1 MSLVVL
7 VDIQPRNTLNTG
19 LSKRR
24 LGQGGQKGGEGPM
37 SRLTTKTENDS
48 KQQRSRTKKTAGSSQ
63 RPPNQAVKTETSI
76 PWASSRTLYPGQ
88 GVWQQYQTAP
98 HRRFPSEQVGAV
110 MKSVVDARLGE
121 ARYTSSCSA
130 VARELSDSI
139 KEAVKGLSYERYKL
153 ISYVA
158 IGQLRDSEV
167 TCSSRGVWCPA
178 ADTFTE
184 YVFKN
189 DHLFA
194 LCVLFAVYQE

>member
-1 MSLVVL
+1 MM
-7 VDIQPRNTLNTG
+7 PCNTHKTCF
-19 LSKRR
+19 SKKR
-24 LGQGGQKGGEGPM
+24 LGHGSQKRAEGQK
-37 SRLTTKTENDS
+37 SRVTTKADS
-48 KQQRSRTKKTAGSSQ
+48 DPKQQWSRTKKTTGFSQ
-63 RPPNQAVKTETSI
+63 TPPNQQAVKTEMETPVPWTS
-76 PWASSRTLYPGQ
+76 SLTVYPGQ
-88 GVWQQYQTAP
+88 SEWQEYQTAP
-98 HRRFPSEQVGAV
+98 HRRFPREQVHSV
-110 MKSVVDARLGE
+110 MKSIVEARLGE
-121 ARYTSSCSA
+121 AQYTSSCSA

-139 KEAVKGLSYERYKL
+139 KEAAKSLSYERYKL

-184 YVFKN
+184 YTFKN